1 MTVARTARFD
11 IHRQQ
16 GRRYQAGER
25 KSGMLDD
32 PVRSAGVWGQAPKM
46 LIRSAKMLKV
56 LIVVRTSIFTLRMS
70 ILAR

>member
-1 MTVARTARFD
+1 
-11 IHRQQ
+11 
-16 GRRYQAGER
+16 
-25 KSGMLDD
+25 MLDD

-46 LIRSAKMLKV
+46 LIRSAKV

>member
-1 MTVARTARFD
+1 
-11 IHRQQ
+11 
-16 GRRYQAGER
+16 
-25 KSGMLDD
+25 MLDD